1 MADKQPLIKLNP
13 IPDETTNALMKPAAD
28 TVGSAARDVLSAG
41 FNLILTPLRKYNIRK
56 DKELKDF
63 ADKINNE
70 TAKIPE
76 ENRDS
81 SKVGLILK
89 AVDDSK
95 YRLNDDIM
103 RQAFAKLIA
112 RGLDN
117 RTNQSFYPSYS
128 ETLSNMSTTEAQ
140 FLLKLHENFGSNVAI
155 IAPSIKSTDNSS
167 SRVAKPWYLL
177 WDTGFQY
184 DDTYAI
190 SMDLLAKS
198 GMIEV
203 RHDAWLTHKHF
214 ADQYSEFEKSPF
226 FSVRK
231 VVLQPGQDE
240 TVSIEKGLIRF
251 TDLGESFIQ
260 FIL

>member
-13 IPDETTNALMKPAAD
+13 IPDETTNALLKPAANSI
-28 TVGSAARDVLSAG
+28 GSAASDALSAG

-117 RTNQSFYPSYS
+117 RTNRSFYPSYS

-155 IAPSIKSTDNSS
+155 VAPSIMLTSGSS

-190 SMDLLAKS
+190 SIDLLVKS

-214 ADQYSEFEKSPF
+214 ADQYSEFEKSTF
-226 FSVRK
+226 FSTRK
-231 VVLQPGQDE
+231 AFLHTDQDE

>member
-13 IPDETTNALMKPAAD
+13 IPDETTNALLKPAANSI
-28 TVGSAARDVLSAG
+28 GSAARDVLSAG
-41 FNLILTPLRKYNIRK
+41 FNLILTPLRKFNIRSE
-56 DKELKDF
+56 KELKDF

-70 TAKIPE
+70 AAKIPE

-117 RTNQSFYPSYS
+117 RTNRSFYPSYS

-140 FLLKLHENFGSNVAI
+140 FLLKLRENFRSNVAI
-155 IAPSIKSTDNSS
+155 VAPSIKSTSSSS
-167 SRVAKPWYLL
+167 SRVATWYLL

-184 DDTYAI
+184 NDTYAI
-190 SMDLLAKS
+190 SMDLLVKS

-203 RHDAWLTHKHF
+203 RHDAWLNHKHF
-214 ADQYSEFEKSPF
+214 ADQYSEFEKSTF
-226 FSVRK
+226 FSTLK
-231 VVLQPGQDE
+231 PLLPTGQDE

-251 TDLGESFIQ
+251 TDLGKSFIQ

>member
-1 MADKQPLIKLNP
+1 MIKLNP
-13 IPDETTNALMKPAAD
+13 IPDETTNALLKPAAD
-28 TVGSAARDVLSAG
+28 TLGNAANDILSAG

-81 SKVGLILK
+81 SKIGLILK

-117 RTNQSFYPSYS
+117 RTNRSFYPSYS

-140 FLLKLHENFGSNVAI
+140 FLLKLHENFGGNVALV
-155 IAPSIKSTDNSS
+155 ALSIKSTKGGA
-167 SRVAKPWYLL
+167 SRIAKPWYLL

-190 SMDLLAKS
+190 SMDLLVKS
-198 GMIEV
+198 GLIEV
-203 RHDAWLTHKHF
+203 RHDAWLTHEHY
-214 ADQYSEFEKSPF
+214 ADQYSKFEESTF
-226 FSVRK
+226 FGFRK
-231 VVLQPGQDE
+231 AALHPDQDE
-240 TVSIEKGLIRF
+240 TVSIEKGLVRF